1 MHYLKYNEDILHR
14 TGELPLA
21 YYHVDEHHPRYHMRV
36 HWHRETELLWMRR
49 GVLHLYMDD
58 RPVTVTGGD
67 LVVLGD
73 GVLHG
78 GDPEDAVYDCIVLDP
93 YALLMH
99 IEPCK
104 AALKPIA
111 GRTMLIENA
120 SISAQPEFLSA
131 LERLYSAAREGV
143 DGGELRIIGALYE
156 VFHHLT
162 GHADRAV
169 ALDSSRTGVKA
180 EQLKPALEYI
190 ENNYASRI
198 SLDTLARLT
207 GLSPKYFCRCF
218 RAIVHR
224 SPIEYLNHY
233 RIECASFLLT
243 TTDMSVAEIAQRCGY
258 NDSSFFIKQFKRYKN
273 TTPFQYRAETKEP

>member
-1 MHYLKYNEDILHR
+1 MHYLKYNEEILHR

-21 YYHVDEHHPRYHMRV
+21 YYHVDEHHPRYHMRM

-49 GVLHLYMDD
+49 GSLELYMDD
-58 RPVTVTGGD
+58 RPLTVREGD

-78 GDPEDAVYDCIVLDP
+78 GEPEDAVYDCIVLDP

-99 IEPCK
+99 IAPCK
-104 AALKPIA
+104 AALKPVA
-111 GRTMLIENA
+111 GRTMVIDSGAIAAE
-120 SISAQPEFLSA
+120 PEFLAA
-131 LERLYSAAREGV
+131 LERLYAAAGEGV
-143 DGGELRIIGALYE
+143 DGHSLRIVGALYE

-162 GHADRAV
+162 LHADKV
-169 ALDSSRTGVKA
+169 ITLDSSRAGVKA

-258 NDSSFFIKQFKRYKN
+258 NDSSFFIKQFRKYKS
-273 TTPFQYRAETKEP
+273 TTPFQYRAEAKG